1 MAKNPLFSTYKQ
13 GENRVTSSMLAV
25 FERIDLSLLETI
37 LQEASGESSLQMVS
51 FLNQPPGKG
60 HSVPD
65 ALISARFAYYFEVKT
80 ARNAVSANQLSEH
93 LASLTDEVGEDRLF
107 VITPDPEQPA
117 PITAAADPRIVWFN
131 FRSLHD
137 AIDSVTTKPAAII
150 AEQAR
155 FLLAE
160 LQDLLVVEGLV
171 DNDDVVIVAARVAY
185 GEYLEYS
192 AYICQAERAFKAG
205 LTHMG
210 FYVRGAIQVHVPHI
224 HRVEDH
230 VSFTDEE
237 AAARKGSQPEDELI
251 GQIIERTL
259 AANTREPGQQY
270 QIFLLSGPEDAD
282 TVQLTQAITNDT
294 VSAKGRI
301 TAWVQ
306 GQRYTSLAKL
316 TAPGVHLTSDL
327 AG

>member
-1 MAKNPLFSTYKQ
+1 MVGTKLMQATFKPSPPAGLLWQPNVDLRGVCRPDGTLQGSDRPVRNRPVTGRST
-13 GENRVTSSMLAV
+13 
-25 FERIDLSLLETI
+25 
-37 LQEASGESSLQMVS
+37 
-51 FLNQPPGKG
+51 
-60 HSVPD
+60 
-65 ALISARFAYYFEVKT
+65 
-80 ARNAVSANQLSEH
+80 
-93 LASLTDEVGEDRLF
+93 
-107 VITPDPEQPA
+107 
-117 PITAAADPRIVWFN
+117 
-131 FRSLHD
+131 
-137 AIDSVTTKPAAII
+137 DSVTAKPAAII

-210 FYVRGAIQVHVPHI
+210 FYISGAIQVHVPHI

-237 AAARKGSQPEDELI
+237 AAARKGGQPEDQLI

-306 GQRYTSLAKL
+306 DSDIPTSPSSLRPASISQATWQAETNARWATSYRPVARFVAPMALPIGRPANGKL
-316 TAPGVHLTSDL
+316 SCTCVPSKA
-327 AG
+327 A